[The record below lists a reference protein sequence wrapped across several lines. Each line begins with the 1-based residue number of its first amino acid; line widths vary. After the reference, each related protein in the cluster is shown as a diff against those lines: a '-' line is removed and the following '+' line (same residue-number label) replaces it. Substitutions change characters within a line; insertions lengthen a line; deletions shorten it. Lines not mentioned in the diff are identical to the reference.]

1 MKKLI
6 TFIAFSVLFI
16 PAMIAGRVIVVD
28 GSDGSPV
35 IGATVFSSS
44 GLILGAT
51 DADGNTPDVNEG
63 SYPLTIHSLGYK
75 EGIAATPGDTLM
87 MDAAAYDLPPV
98 TVMPGE
104 RPITRVVCYVREYST
119 GATDR
124 DTLKMYSEYMV
135 ESYHIDEGTKVKG
148 YHKYDFVPKTRT
160 ERRFAHYTGADGRDS
175 VATPEDDEY
184 ISFMNFLVSLPVDV
198 FEEPDTI
205 KNGALTDTVQGR
217 YSPGIFYKKT
227 PEFFVTSLDMLSN
240 YKNHVYSP
248 NVYKFFGL
256 TIDIREMN
264 LSFAYKAN
272 PSGKYNIHD
281 FLYEISSANILG
293 RGKWIKKAFKTKNP
307 VEIDSNV
314 EVYPVEINYLTVDEY
329 KEQRKEHNKLEFR
342 IPDNALPVLPSVQR
356 LIDRINTAGK
366 DTK

>member
-160 ERRFAHYTGADGRDS
+160 ERRFCAYNRGDSGAVCTVYRGW
-175 VATPEDDEY
+175 
-184 ISFMNFLVSLPVDV
+184 
-198 FEEPDTI
+198 
-205 KNGALTDTVQGR
+205 LTR
-217 YSPGIFYKKT
+217 
-227 PEFFVTSLDMLSN
+227 
-240 YKNHVYSP
+240 
-248 NVYKFFGL
+248 
-256 TIDIREMN
+256 
-264 LSFAYKAN
+264 
-272 PSGKYNIHD
+272 
-281 FLYEISSANILG
+281 
-293 RGKWIKKAFKTKNP
+293 
-307 VEIDSNV
+307 
-314 EVYPVEINYLTVDEY
+314 
-329 KEQRKEHNKLEFR
+329 
-342 IPDNALPVLPSVQR
+342 
-356 LIDRINTAGK
+356 
-366 DTK
+366 